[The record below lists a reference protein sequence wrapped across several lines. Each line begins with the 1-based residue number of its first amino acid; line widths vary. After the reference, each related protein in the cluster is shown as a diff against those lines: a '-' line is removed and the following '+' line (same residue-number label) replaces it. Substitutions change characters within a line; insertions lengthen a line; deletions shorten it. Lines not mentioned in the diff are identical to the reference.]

1 MLGKSTAT
9 TLCLLALAI
18 SAQIDSARATGDTDD
33 ENERKFQEYLARHGK
48 SYTDAQE
55 YQMRMQLW
63 LETEN
68 FVNEANQA
76 NASF

>member
-1 MLGKSTAT
+1 MLSSKLTA
-9 TLCLLALAI
+9 TLCLLLAAVHA
-18 SAQIDSARATGDTDD
+18 SSDTDD
-33 ENERKFQEYLARHGK
+33 ETERNFQDYMARHGK
-48 SYTDAQE
+48 SYPDSNE
-55 YQMRMQLW
+55 YQQRMQLW